1 MSKAGLRF
9 FDANPNADSDRSH
22 QLLVT
27 CVSSEEDAHQFAHHD
42 GDVYNQPAG
51 PLVDPWGKF
60 VNNAE

>member
-27 CVSSEEDAHQFAHHD
+27 CVSSEEDAHQFAPMMAMSIIEIIVKID
-42 GDVYNQPAG
+42 
-51 PLVDPWGKF
+51 F
-60 VNNAE
+60 FS